1 MVHNYSFGKYLIGFE
16 EHAQFNIMKSPLSII
31 FVVVVLFYNMAVIF
45 VSSAKTPVQAEV
57 STIKYKDES
66 QCIVEIITPPIGE
79 AKREMKILYKGKNDT
94 DVSRFAIFNAMP
106 LENKEAI
113 QFFASVC
120 PVSNYADGKEKAFKE
135 FYEKAIEHIGGRKPK
150 ST

>member
-1 MVHNYSFGKYLIGFE
+1 LVHNYSFGKYLIGFE
-16 EHAQFNIMKSPLSII
+16 EHAQFDIMKSPLSII
-31 FVVVVLFYNMAVIF
+31 FVIVAFFYMMAVISA
-45 VSSAKTPVQAEV
+45 SSAKPLVHAEV

-66 QCIVEIITPPIGE
+66 QCIVEIITPPTGE

-106 LENKEAI
+106 LEDSEAK

-120 PVSNYADGKEKAFKE
+120 PVSNHADGKEKAFKE
-135 FYEKAIEHIGGRKPK
+135 FYEKAVKHIGGRKPK